1 MILNQ
6 VTVPTLNV
14 EMSIAFYELLG
25 LKLIVKSLP
34 HYARFECRGGST
46 FSIKLT
52 DQLPTGTGISVY
64 FECDQLDAEVERLI
78 AAGVAFDE
86 LPTGKPWL
94 WREAS
99 IKDPDG
105 NHIILY
111 YAGSNRL
118 YPPWRIGGVN
128 NE

>member
-14 EMSIAFYELLG
+14 ELSIAFYELLG
-25 LKLIVKSLP
+25 LKLIVKALP
-34 HYARFECRGGST
+34 HYARFECPGGST
-46 FSIKLT
+46 FSLHLV
-52 DQLPTGTGISVY
+52 DRLPIGNGISVY
-64 FECDQLDAEVERLI
+64 FECDQLDAEVERFI
-78 AAGVAFDE
+78 AAGVEFDE
-86 LPTGKPWL
+86 LPTDKPWL

-99 IKDPDG
+99 MKDPDG

-118 YPPWRIGGVN
+118 YPPWRIGQVN